1 MMVVV
6 AMVVAAAAGM
16 GYKAVETGFCH
27 FRGEET
33 AEAQEN
39 ESLPFFKKVKTSGHY
54 QELKKK
60 TIKVN

>member
-1 MMVVV
+1 
-6 AMVVAAAAGM
+6 VVAAVAVVVVMAVEM

-39 ESLPFFKKVKTSGHY
+39 ESLYYF
-54 QELKKK
+54 
-60 TIKVN
+60 

>member
-1 MMVVV
+1 VVV
-6 AMVVAAAAGM
+6 VMAAMVVAAAGM

-39 ESLPFFKKVKTSGHY
+39 ESLPFLKKVKTSGYY
-54 QELKKK
+54 QEKKSR
-60 TIKVN
+60 

>member
-1 MMVVV
+1 MIRVVV
-6 AMVVAAAAGM
+6 AAVVVMAVEM

-39 ESLPFFKKVKTSGHY
+39 ESLHY
-54 QELKKK
+54 F
-60 TIKVN
+60 

>member
-1 MMVVV
+1 VV
-6 AMVVAAAAGM
+6 AVVAVAAAAAAGM

-39 ESLPFFKKVKTSGHY
+39 ESLPFLKKVKTSGYY
-54 QELKKK
+54 QENKKK
-60 TIKVN
+60 LSR